1 MPTHKSEDFK
11 ISAVE
16 YYLDSNK
23 TQEEVC
29 NIFKCSVRSL
39 MRWVERYENEDSI
52 KRHNRE
58 SISYK
63 IKKEYVKF
71 VLDKLKKNK
80 TLTIEILL
88 C

>member
-1 MPTHKSEDFK
+1 MNFIKNLFYTYNTNMPHKSEDLK

-23 TQEEVC
+23 IQDAVC

-52 KRHNRE
+52 KRHHRE
-58 SISYK
+58 PISYK
-63 IKKEYVKF
+63 IKKNM
-71 VLDKLKKNK
+71 LNLH
-80 TLTIEILL
+80 
-88 C
+88 

>member
-1 MPTHKSEDFK
+1 MPHKSKDFK

-23 TQEEVC
+23 IQEEVC

-39 MRWVERYENEDSI
+39 MRWILNVERYENEDSI
-52 KRHNRE
+52 KR
-58 SISYK
+58 
-63 IKKEYVKF
+63 
-71 VLDKLKKNK
+71 
-80 TLTIEILL
+80 T